1 MISSL
6 DWPKTSISHRCQ
18 YLSNIFPVDWPAP
31 PLQLSSTFAPFH
43 PVGNFH
49 QNIWDTLNNHLTS
62 TLQDPVTRSSCL
74 DFYQLVLF
82 FTTAGAAVL
91 RAVGVQLLIFVKAVK
106 RNEKEG
112 RPIKAGS
119 KWTAI
124 LLHVNHIWMS
134 ILDQNKL
141 YNVLLCCN
149 QDSLHCIMS
158 SSWFERPF
166 AHFLVTHFPNVSLT
180 HKSQIY
186 VQCTLYIIQY
196 P

>member
-1 MISSL
+1 MSTFVNFFS
-6 DWPKTSISHRCQ
+6 
-18 YLSNIFPVDWPAP
+18 VDWPAP

-158 SSWFERPF
+158 SSWLKTHLFKIF
-166 AHFLVTHFPNVSLT
+166 YSLSLGVTSFTRSAVFWTLFK
-180 HKSQIY
+180 KSFY
-186 VQCTLYIIQY
+186 VNFML
-196 P
+196 PKGL